1 MATDILAILK
11 NILEFADFNNK
22 TVIAVGAGGGQF
34 AEYGK
39 KAWRIIAVDSNPQA
53 LEALQKKAAIIG
65 LNDRFEYHAGDFMTF
80 ALRGDMVFFELCLHE
95 MADPVLALAKAK
107 SMAPQ
112 VVIFDHSPA
121 SPWAYIA
128 AEETKVTNA
137 WQAIQAQK
145 PRCVQHYP
153 CLQSFATFAEL
164 EAKVMPQGAV
174 SLQRIEKYRGQK
186 NFTIPMSYGLALL

>member
-1 MATDILAILK
+1 MATDIMAVLK
-11 NILEFADFNNK
+11 NILEFADFSNK

-34 AEYGK
+34 ADYGK
-39 KAWRIIAVDSNPQA
+39 IARRIIAVDISPEA
-53 LEALQKKAAIIG
+53 LEVLQNKVASIG
-65 LNDRFEYHAGDFMTF
+65 LRDRFEYYVGDFMTF
-80 ALRGDMVFFELCLHE
+80 AFRGDMVFFEFCLHE

-112 VVIFDHSPA
+112 VVIFDHSPD

-128 AEETKVTNA
+128 AEENKVKNA

-145 PRCVQHYP
+145 PSRTRHYS
-153 CLQSFATFAEL
+153 CLQSFSTFAEL

>member
-1 MATDILAILK
+1 MAADVLAILK

-39 KAWRIIAVDSNPQA
+39 KARRIIAVDSNPEA
-53 LEALQKKAAIIG
+53 MAALQKKVAIIG
-65 LNDRFEYHAGDFMTF
+65 LNDRFEFHSGDFITF
-80 ALRGDMVFFELCLHE
+80 TLNGDMVFFEFCLHE
-95 MADPVLALAKAK
+95 MANPVLALAKAK

-112 VVIFDHSPA
+112 VVVFDHSPD
-121 SPWAYIA
+121 SDWAYIV
-128 AEETKVTNA
+128 AEETKVANA
-137 WQAIQAQK
+137 WQAIQAQNSS
-145 PRCVQHYP
+145 RVQHFS